1 MEDSIYYLSWRFA
14 LPVHHDDVE
23 EYRARREKDALLK
36 SLGIGQDPDTLGSMQ
51 TSLTS
56 QNIASSRAQEGTST
70 LIKRDPEG
78 ETFQHSMLRLLRVLV
93 LQNELILRI
102 LRLKEGTVKGPAK
115 PFNPIDWK

>member
-1 MEDSIYYLSWRFA
+1 M
-14 LPVHHDDVE
+14 PGHHDDVE

-36 SLGIGQDPDTLGSMQ
+36 SLGIGQDPDTLGQME

-56 QNIASSRAQEGTST
+56 QNDAGGRVSQNVST
-70 LIKRDPEG
+70 VIKREPDV

-102 LRLKEGTVKGPAK
+102 LRLKEGTVKGPGK

>member
-1 MEDSIYYLSWRFA
+1 M
-14 LPVHHDDVE
+14 PVHHDDEE

-36 SLGIGQDPDTLGSMQ
+36 SLGIGQDPDTLEPMQ

-56 QNIASSRAQEGTST
+56 QNTTESRTRESVSRVV
-70 LIKRDPEG
+70 KREPDA

-102 LRLKEGTVKGPAK
+102 LRLKEGTVKGPLK

>member
-1 MEDSIYYLSWRFA
+1 MAVSTYHLSWRLV

-23 EYRARREKDALLK
+23 EYHARREKDALLK
-36 SLGIGQDPDTLGSMQ
+36 SLGIGQDPDTLGQME

-56 QNIASSRAQEGTST
+56 KNNTGGRVRENMST
-70 LIKRDPEG
+70 VVKREPDV

-102 LRLKEGTVKGPAK
+102 LRLKEGTVKGPLK